1 MRSESARK
9 ARIGEIASQIAE
21 LSDELK
27 SLILEDEQS
36 NIGREETSS
45 TSGTT
50 SVRHI
55 SSRASSGAT
64 RFRIGDRIVITN
76 NYKGH
81 FGHTGTVTKID
92 KENDWVHFHQDSP
105 SLRTKRK
112 SYNIRHLD

>member
-9 ARIGEIASQIAE
+9 ARIEEIASQIAE

-81 FGHTGTVTKID
+81 FGHTGTGD
-92 KENDWVHFHQDSP
+92 KDGSKTSNDYCLFHLQP
-105 SLRTKRK
+105 LLQF
-112 SYNIRHLD
+112 IRIVY